1 MYEYNIV
8 YDNTQLLLHHT
19 PWAEQGDKM
28 DQGRIEKIKAWV
40 DHGIKSGR
48 AIVYPA
54 GTHKLPEPLQGFDDR
69 LNACRCIG
77 ELEGFANRRQFDPT
91 LPRWTEEQRAAIITR
106 KVGML
111 NVVKRKRK

>member
-1 MYEYNIV
+1 
-8 YDNTQLLLHHT
+8 
-19 PWAEQGDKM
+19 M

>member
-1 MYEYNIV
+1 VYEYNIV

>member
-1 MYEYNIV
+1 MVQE
-8 YDNTQLLLHHT
+8 
-19 PWAEQGDKM
+19 
-28 DQGRIEKIKAWV
+28 RIEKIKAWV

-54 GTHKLPEPLQGFDDR
+54 GTHKPRRLQGFDER
-69 LNACRCIG
+69 LNDCGCLG